1 MIAVGGGRRR
11 RDRLGDGLAECESRT
26 NVEGCG

>member
-1 MIAVGGGRRR
+1 MVAVGGGRRR
-11 RDRLGDGLAECESRT
+11 KGRLGDEPAECESRT